1 MAQQAI
7 GAQPQ
12 ALSTAAQHRVAT
24 FVQGLFFVAGFAT
37 FIVGLFGLI
46 GTVLGDYFYA
56 ARDAVRVIGGI
67 ALIVFGL
74 FTLRIINI
82 PLLYSDTRRGLS
94 RTQKSASGLQS
105 YLTGLSF
112 AAGWTPCIG
121 PTLGAILGLAAL
133 QQSTAQAAGL
143 PSVLVENFTW
153 DWIYEGYAECAPVL
167 RPHIETLRAVFASAD
182 RHVQTEPVCAY
193 TRSDLLTAPVCRSL
207 RLAPNQ
213 VREKLDIPASA
224 PVVLITMGG
233 LSSTDQ
239 HAFFDQLAAWP
250 QYRFVIPGGD
260 TAATAGNVLRLPN
273 HSAFYHPDIMRAAD
287 AVVGKTGYSTVAE
300 AYHAGL
306 PYGYVSRPR
315 FRESGVMERYI
326 QAHMR
331 GIAFGEE
338 EFRSGAW
345 LKRLPDLLALGRMA
359 RDAPNGAEQIADF
372 LLSLRQ

>member
-1 MAQQAI
+1 MT
-7 GAQPQ
+7 
-12 ALSTAAQHRVAT
+12 STTIACFITPHGFGHATRASAVIAA
-24 FVQGLFFVAGFAT
+24 VQR
-37 FIVGLFGLI
+37 
-46 GTVLGDYFYA
+46 
-56 ARDAVRVIGGI
+56 RDPAVRFELFTSAPRWLFEQSLDQPFGYHELAADIGLAQRNSLHEDIPETVRRLDAFLPFRPAHVETLARQVNALGCAMVLCDIAPLGI
-67 ALIVFGL
+67 AV
-74 FTLRIINI
+74 
-82 PLLYSDTRRGLS
+82 
-94 RTQKSASGLQS
+94 
-105 YLTGLSF
+105 
-112 AAGWTPCIG
+112 
-121 PTLGAILGLAAL
+121 
-133 QQSTAQAAGL
+133 AQAAGL